1 MKQLIAI
8 FFSIISINAFSQSI
22 SPELITTSGDNFKNS
37 NVELDWSIGEIM
49 IETYSNTENSLTQG
63 FHQSKYDVTT
73 SVDEISGIDFKIK
86 IFPNPTSDLINL
98 QIIGNIN
105 QNLTYELID
114 LQGKVLIKNSVNKTK
129 KQINMSRFSQ
139 NMYLLK
145 ITTENGK
152 QVSIFKIQKIN

>member
-8 FFSIISINAFSQSI
+8 FFLIISINAFSQSI

-98 QIIGNIN
+98 QIVGNIN